1 MNLQVFRAVRPITL
15 PYYDERM
22 CRFICTVSERWLS
35 GRKIQLEY
43 IKEKAPELAK
53 IPWQPHL
60 PFNLYTYRL
69 NRAPWNLPIRL
80 WKRLKRDGHRLLGH
94 DLVLRN
100 WELQFLGQ
108 QNEQSLE
115 QWLFKNQKFKELVPV
130 AIVKDTYEK
139 FKTENNQKHSH
150 PLSMLL
156 TLSLFSQR
164 EKSFYD

>member
-1 MNLQVFRAVRPITL
+1 
-15 PYYDERM
+15 
-22 CRFICTVSERWLS
+22 
-35 GRKIQLEY
+35 
-43 IKEKAPELAK
+43 
-53 IPWQPHL
+53 
-60 PFNLYTYRL
+60 
-69 NRAPWNLPIRL
+69 LPIRL